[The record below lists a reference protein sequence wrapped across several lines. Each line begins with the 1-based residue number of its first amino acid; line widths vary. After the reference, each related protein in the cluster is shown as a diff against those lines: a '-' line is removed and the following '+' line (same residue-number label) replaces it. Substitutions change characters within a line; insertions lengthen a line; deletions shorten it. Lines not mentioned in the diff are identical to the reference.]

1 MFYSLNDVYV
11 VGVGAFLPGR
21 PIENHEMENVLGM
34 VADKPSRYRS
44 RILRSNGIKQ
54 RYYAMDENGS
64 GKVSYQTDE
73 MAALAVLDA
82 LAHSGYSEND
92 IDMLSVGTSLA
103 DLLLPGIAS
112 MVHGRIGHRP
122 MDILSCSG
130 VCGAGAAALKSAE
143 NAVRAGQHACA
154 VACASERPS
163 AVLKASRF
171 ELESEISS
179 QRNDEAESFKYFNAD
194 FLRWMLSDGAGAV
207 VLSNKPSPLKPS
219 LRIDWME
226 TYSFANEL
234 DTCMYMGTNDPVGM
248 KAENTWLN
256 DPTFSIAEASGK
268 LLVRQDTRL
277 LAENIVKVVV
287 RAASMLCEKGFLDPG
302 SIDHFLPHISSLFF
316 YEKLYEELGSSNL
329 GIPYDRWFTNLT
341 SKGNTGSASIYIM
354 LDEAMKSG
362 RFREGDRILLMI
374 PESGRFSVSYCHMT
388 CITQ

>member
-34 VADKPSRYRS
+34 VAEKPSRYRS
-44 RILRSNGIKQ
+44 RILKSNGIKQ
-54 RYYAMDENGS
+54 RYYAMDEGGS

-82 LAHSGYSEND
+82 LAHSGYSESD

-143 NAVRAGQHACA
+143 NAVRAGQHTFA

-171 ELESEISS
+171 ELESEIAP

-194 FLRWMLSDGAGAV
+194 FLRWMLSDGAGAAA
-207 VLSNKPSPLKPS
+207 LSNKPSPLHPS

-234 DTCMYMGTNDPVGM
+234 DTCMYMGTNNPIGM

-256 DPTFSIAEASGK
+256 DPTFSMAEASGK

-277 LAENIVKVVV
+277 LAENIVNVVV

-302 SIDHFLPHISSLFF
+302 SVNHFLPHISSLFF
-316 YEKLYEELGSSNL
+316 YEKLYEELKSSGL

-362 RFREGDRILLMI
+362 RFREGDKTLLMI